1 MHSWS
6 MYDLVQRSRISPM
19 DQWVQC
25 HLLGKNRLANLPTRC
40 DLLFHGIV
48 SDTPAV
54 RSVDKKNVLIMQ
66 SAGIFSGG
74 PCGAFGAVGNSR
86 EGQTCSC
93 GSTSIDY
100 LRTVPGRP
108 QATRLRCAQLD
119 VGEEQPKYWQDITY
133 ISVYTCNSGGTRLHT
148 KCT

>member
-1 MHSWS
+1 
-6 MYDLVQRSRISPM
+6 M
-19 DQWVQC
+19 DQWMQC
-25 HLLGKNRLANLPTRC
+25 HLLGKNGLANLLTRC
-40 DLLFHGIV
+40 DLLLHGII
-48 SDTPAV
+48 SDIPATRGV
-54 RSVDKKNVLIMQ
+54 EKQSVLIMR
-66 SAGIFSGG
+66 SAGIFSGSG
-74 PCGAFGAVGNSR
+74 WGAFGAVGNFG
-86 EGQTCSC
+86 EGRTCSC